1 MHSGVWLGL
10 WSIIAWWSQ
19 LKTIAVSFCN
29 LHWSC
34 RKLHAELCHPRY
46 NFLSTPCTQGILA
59 RNEVKVYVKKTCE
72 LELTWFFLFLKQF
85 IKCAYSY
92 RVQQKIMVM
101 DEVWRGLTCRK
112 LAWIL
117 PVEADPPIGEHPPQ
131 SRQYASIAAT
141 VSQNLNWFSNF
152 YASITSTGSQLNFNW
167 VSNFELKMEDPTWFW
182 GGVEPWKPP
191 PRHISSK
198 RWGRLSELHY
208 ESNAKVRSSGSQ
220 VCAANVGND
229 LQQNIQETNHYQH
242 HTILYQVCQV
252 KPLFLKE
259 ASEGYIILHN
269 GIKCLLKSNLLETWH
284 YWNMSEN
291 IF

>member
-1 MHSGVWLGL
+1 MRIQLSSTTKNNGHGRSMKGIDLSQVGL
-10 WSIIAWWSQ
+10 DFASWGWSSYWGAPSTESSICLDSRNCVSKSQ
-19 LKTIAVSFCN
+19 SN
-29 LHWSC
+29 
-34 RKLHAELCHPRY
+34 P
-46 NFLSTPCTQGILA
+46 
-59 RNEVKVYVKKTCE
+59 
-72 LELTWFFLFLKQF
+72 
-85 IKCAYSY
+85 
-92 RVQQKIMVM
+92 
-101 DEVWRGLTCRK
+101 
-112 LAWIL
+112 
-117 PVEADPPIGEHPPQ
+117 
-131 SRQYASIAAT
+131 
-141 VSQNLNWFSNF
+141 NWFSNF

-252 KPLFLKE
+252 KPLFLKG
-259 ASEGYIILHN
+259 ACEGYIFF
-269 GIKCLLKSNLLETWH
+269 T
-284 YWNMSEN
+284 
-291 IF
+291 